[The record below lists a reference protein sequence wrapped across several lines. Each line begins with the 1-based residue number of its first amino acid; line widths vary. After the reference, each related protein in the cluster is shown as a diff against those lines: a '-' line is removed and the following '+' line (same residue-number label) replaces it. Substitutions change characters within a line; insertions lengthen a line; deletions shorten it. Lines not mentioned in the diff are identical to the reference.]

1 MQATRRNKPIASQ
14 VIINLFFIVLS
25 IGFILPLVSILS
37 ISLSNDIDMAKYG
50 YSLIPRNFDA
60 TSYRFLFRNPGTLLN
75 SYKVTF
81 IMSIS
86 ATLIYLLIASMCAY
100 PLSRMSFK
108 YKNSIMFLLFFTM
121 LFNGGLAPYYI
132 LMTKYLKIRN
142 SYMALILPLLGGV
155 WYLFLMRTFFRQLP
169 ASIIESAT
177 IDGCGEFTIYAK
189 IILPLSTPVLATVGL
204 LKLLENWNSWYHVL
218 LFIDKSELYPLQYM
232 LQVML
237 RNILEMLSNMGR
249 VLPPGVESAA
259 KLPTESIRMAMCILA
274 IGPMLFVFPFFQKYF
289 TQGLTVGA
297 LKD

>member
-1 MQATRRNKPIASQ
+1 MQVTRVKKTAVSQ
-14 VIINLFFIVLS
+14 VIIHMFFIVLS
-25 IGFILPLVSILS
+25 IGFILPLISILS
-37 ISLSNDIDMAKYG
+37 ISLSNDIDMAKHG

-60 TSYRFLFRNPGTLLN
+60 TSYQFLFRNPGTLLN

-86 ATLIYLLIASMCAY
+86 ATLLYLLIASMCAY

-108 YKNSIMFLLFFTM
+108 YRNSIMFLLFFTM

-177 IDGCGEFTIYAK
+177 IDGCSEFKIYAR

-237 RNILEMLSNMGR
+237 RNILEMLGNMGR